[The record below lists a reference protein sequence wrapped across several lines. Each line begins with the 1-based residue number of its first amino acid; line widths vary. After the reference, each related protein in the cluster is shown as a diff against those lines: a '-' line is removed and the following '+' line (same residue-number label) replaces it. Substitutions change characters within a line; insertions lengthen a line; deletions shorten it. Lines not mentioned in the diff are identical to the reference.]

1 MKSERLLDA
10 LGKIDDELILEAAP
24 GNKPSKKNSKRML
37 WIKWGTMAACAVVI
51 VGSGIL
57 FVFRGEGFVGEKSEV
72 QETES
77 FVVSEEGQIEDSV
90 ASEDAKTEN
99 SVATD
104 TVGNSSEKA
113 EAGVGEADLETLQ
126 YMEEIKVK
134 IDEMLPDGFVG
145 TIEAGN
151 DLFRQGKQITI
162 IVQDNVTVVQK
173 DGTIFAYD
181 EMEPNI
187 PESDLTIGSSVWV
200 GFQSYDYVA
209 GNGKYNQIFAYHV
222 DAKKR
227 DVEAEVPAG
236 QGYFNAVV
244 LAVAEDN
251 ILVECMD
258 SFLGEIAVGDKVK
271 VSTNNI
277 SGEKVPEVKNG
288 DKVRVLYIGE
298 ITGTETLVLEKT
310 VSIFLLDDDNE
321 VIVE

>member
-24 GNKPSKKNSKRML
+24 GKKLPRKKKRKTKWM
-37 WIKWGTMAACAVVI
+37 KWGAMAACVVI
-51 VGSGIL
+51 VVGISIP
-57 FVFRGEGFVGEKSEV
+57 FVFKGESFVSGEPEET
-72 QETES
+72 ETES
-77 FVVSEEGQIEDSV
+77 FAVSEEGQIESNMIND
-90 ASEDAKTEN
+90 TT
-99 SVATD
+99 TD
-104 TVGNSSEKA
+104 TSMKA
-113 EAGVGEADLETLQ
+113 EAGVGEANLETLKH
-126 YMEEIKVK
+126 MEEIKIK

-145 TIEAGN
+145 TIEVGT
-151 DLFRQGKQITI
+151 DLFKIGEQITI

-173 DGTIFAYD
+173 DGSIFAYN
-181 EMEPNI
+181 EFEPNM
-187 PESDLTIGSSVWV
+187 PESDLAIGSSVWI
-200 GFQSYDYVA
+200 GYQSYDYVV

-222 DAKKR
+222 
-227 DVEAEVPAG
+227 EVKERGMESESPAG

-244 LAVAEDN
+244 IEVAEDN

-258 SFLGEIAVGDKVK
+258 SFLGEIAVGDKVE

-277 SGEKVPEVKNG
+277 SGEKVPELKNG

-321 VIVE
+321 VVVE

>member
-258 SFLGEIAVGDKVK
+258 SFLGEIVVGDKVK

-277 SGEKVPEVKNG
+277 SGEKVPELKNG

-298 ITGTETLVLEKT
+298 ITGTETLVLKKT

>member
-77 FVVSEEGQIEDSV
+77 LVVSEEGQIEDSV

-258 SFLGEIAVGDKVK
+258 SFLGEIVVGDKVK

-277 SGEKVPEVKNG
+277 SGEKVPELKNG

-298 ITGTETLVLEKT
+298 ITGTETLVLKKT